1 MKYTPQ
7 ILTIALQK
15 QILRLVDAGQSYEQ
29 IRAALHVTSTS
40 IARVI
45 TRRQAFRDKMVDT
58 PYHGQPM
65 NTSGREYV
73 PTPEEIAER
82 AAIVRKRHKE
92 LAVTRLM
99 DGNGRL
105 LNEEQREP
113 EPVEI
118 QEVRLVDLGVWV
130 HGGERVTR

>member
-15 QILRLVDAGQSYEQ
+15 QILKLVDAGHSYEQ

-45 TRRQAFRDKMVDT
+45 TRRQACRDKLVDT
-58 PYHGQPM
+58 PYHGLPM
-65 NTSGREYV
+65 NISGQTYEPRGKELQDR
-73 PTPEEIAER
+73 I
-82 AAIVRKRHKE
+82 AIVRRRHTE
-92 LAVTRLM
+92 LELV
-99 DGNGRL
+99 
-105 LNEEQREP
+105 

-118 QEVRLVDLGVWV
+118 QVVRLADLGVHV